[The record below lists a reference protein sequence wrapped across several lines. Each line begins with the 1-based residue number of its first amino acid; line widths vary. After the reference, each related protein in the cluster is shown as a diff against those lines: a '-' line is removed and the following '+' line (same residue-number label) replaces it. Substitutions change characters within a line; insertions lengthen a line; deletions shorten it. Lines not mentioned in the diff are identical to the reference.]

1 MVSHME
7 SSRVEFLLRRLEQVQ
22 SSCQDI
28 EKEAGVWI
36 SRSACGSAGYTEL
49 ESAALQGLW
58 EWVVC
63 LYVCM
68 HACMYVYV

>member
-1 MVSHME
+1 ME

-49 ESAALQGLW
+49 ESAAL
-58 EWVVC
+58 
-63 LYVCM
+63 
-68 HACMYVYV
+68 